1 MSEADLRD
9 FALGRCGD
17 LEKLA
22 WLEIEHSG
30 DDVGGELLDLGVEVA
45 YYSIVVAAR
54 ILDRV
59 FELRQRVLE
68 LRERFDGAQLW
79 IGFSESK
86 QVFQRAGQ
94 DPFRFTLCGG
104 PLRGHGAATR
114 VDDRFKRAFL
124 MRRVTLHRLNDIG
137 NQVVTPLELDVN
149 VSPSVFTL
157 HLQPYQPV
165 VNADDEDEQHRN
177 NDERYPHS

>member
-1 MSEADLRD
+1 MRLQIGPFLTLAASSGRLRVGRVEADLRD

-79 IGFSESK
+79 IGF
-86 QVFQRAGQ
+86 
-94 DPFRFTLCGG
+94 
-104 PLRGHGAATR
+104 
-114 VDDRFKRAFL
+114 
-124 MRRVTLHRLNDIG
+124 
-137 NQVVTPLELDVN
+137 
-149 VSPSVFTL
+149 
-157 HLQPYQPV
+157 
-165 VNADDEDEQHRN
+165 
-177 NDERYPHS
+177 